1 MNVKR
6 ITIEVDLKKAF
17 HIRNAVFVEEQG
29 ISIEDEFDEFDKL
42 NSHFLQKK
50 KALITINKSIIVS
63 VFILFL

>member
-50 KALITINKSIIVS
+50 RHSQLLINQ
-63 VFILFL
+63 